1 MVFLIGKRRAAD
13 LVLKKFNKKFSTL
26 MFTSLSLFYFFSSL
40 SILTSLFVITTKNPV
55 FSILFLI
62 LSFANVSCLLF
73 LFNFEFLPIAF
84 LVIYVGAIAVLFL
97 FVLMMLNIKLAELQE
112 NYSSFIPVAAVFGV
126 VFLVELL
133 FLFRAEFVFL
143 DVPSQNSLF
152 FLSEFIEVS
161 SNNLSFSHFFG
172 LNSNLKTIA
181 FSIFNDH
188 LFAFLIAGYILLLA
202 LVVAIILTIQKSF
215 VSKTQ
220 NVYSQ
225 ILADY
230 NNTVVNYS

>member
-1 MVFLIGKRRAAD
+1 
-13 LVLKKFNKKFSTL
+13 VLKKFNKKFSTL

>member
-1 MVFLIGKRRAAD
+1 VVFLIGKRRAAD

>member
-1 MVFLIGKRRAAD
+1 
-13 LVLKKFNKKFSTL
+13 

-40 SILTSLFVITTKNPV
+40 SILTSLFVIATKNPV

-112 NYSSFIPVAAVFGV
+112 SYSSFIPVSVVFGV
-126 VFLVELL
+126 VFLIELL

-143 DVPSQNSLF
+143 DAPNQNSLF
-152 FLSEFIEVS
+152 FLAEFLQISE
-161 SNNLSFSHFFG
+161 NNVSFSYFFG

-181 FSIFNDH
+181 LSVFNDY
-188 LFAFLIAGYILLLA
+188 LLPFLIAGYVLLLA
-202 LVVAIILTIQKSF
+202 LIVAIILTVQKSF
-215 VSKTQ
+215 VSKNQ

-230 NNTVVNYS
+230 NNTIVNYS

>member
-1 MVFLIGKRRAAD
+1 
-13 LVLKKFNKKFSTL
+13 

-112 NYSSFIPVAAVFGV
+112 NYSSFVPIAVIFGV
-126 VFLVELL
+126 VFLIELV

-143 DVPSQNSLF
+143 NAPNQNSLL

-161 SNNLSFSHFFG
+161 GNSFFFDHFFG
-172 LNSNLKTIA
+172 LSSNLKTIA

-202 LVVAIILTIQKSF
+202 LVVAVILTIQKSF

-230 NNTVVNYS
+230 NNTIVNYS

>member
-1 MVFLIGKRRAAD
+1 
-13 LVLKKFNKKFSTL
+13 VLKKLNKKSSIL

-112 NYSSFIPVAAVFGV
+112 NYSSFVPIAVIFGV
-126 VFLVELL
+126 VFLIELV

-143 DVPSQNSLF
+143 NAPNQNSLL

-161 SNNLSFSHFFG
+161 GNSFFFDHFFG
-172 LNSNLKTIA
+172 LSSNLKTIA

-202 LVVAIILTIQKSF
+202 LVVAVILTIQKSF

-230 NNTVVNYS
+230 NNTIVNYS

>member
-1 MVFLIGKRRAAD
+1 
-13 LVLKKFNKKFSTL
+13 